1 MLLRTILLLVGVY
14 LILFFLTRSLKAF
27 FRQVGGKQ
35 PPPKV
40 PKQEKSP
47 TLQFRKEDVEEAEFR
62 EINDG
67 QDKEESSD
75 KQ

>member
-1 MLLRTILLLVGVY
+1 MLLRTLLLLVGVY

-35 PPPKV
+35 PPPDI
-40 PKQEKSP
+40 PKQEKPP
-47 TLQFRKEDVEEAEFR
+47 TLQYRKEDVIDADFKD
-62 EINDG
+62 ITDG
-67 QDKEESSD
+67 ENSEESTD